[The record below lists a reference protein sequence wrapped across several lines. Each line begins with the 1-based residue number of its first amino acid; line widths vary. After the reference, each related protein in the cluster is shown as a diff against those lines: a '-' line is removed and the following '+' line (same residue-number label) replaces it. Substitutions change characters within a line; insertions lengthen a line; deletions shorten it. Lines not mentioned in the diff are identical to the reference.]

1 MVVTDGAGRRR
12 VYCLLAAVTEA
23 QRERGLMAVTDATL
37 GGYDGM
43 LFQFPTDQTGGF
55 YMRNTPMPLSIVYFD
70 AAGKVV
76 TQTDM
81 APCAD
86 RADCPTYPSVSRYRS
101 ALEVPRG
108 RLAALGIDTRATLSI
123 GHANEACP
131 AA

>member
-1 MVVTDGAGRRR
+1 MVTDADGHRRAH
-12 VYCLLAAVTEA
+12 CLLSAVTEA
-23 QRERGLMAVTDATL
+23 QRQRGLMAVTDATL

-55 YMRNTPMPLSIVYFD
+55 YMRDTPMPLSIVYFD
-70 AAGKVV
+70 AAGNVV

-81 APCAD
+81 APCTD
-86 RADCPTYPSVSRYRS
+86 RADCPTYPPAGPFRS

-108 RLAALGIDTRATLSI
+108 RLAALGIDARATLSI
-123 GHANEACP
+123 GRANEVCP